1 MNRSHQSVQDEDLSI
16 FDSEEDLYRDD
27 GVKEEEGLM
36 HDDSYIDEQY
46 TTGPVEVM
54 SFGSVQT
61 TFAFYKEHSRLT
73 SFGVVKKSAKT
84 LAGQIKYVAF
94 GCDKCQKITT
104 RNQSKRV
111 DCKATVNCHMIN
123 DGSCI
128 LTKDFEKESCSARH
142 CRSKAFKEHKTL
154 GGRSWRPQKN
164 DVHSQ
169 GLLTWFTAMDEIP
182 PTAILTDK
190 SESIKATIHEV
201 LPNTI
206 HRIQLGST
214 DLVPKSLLGKV
225 QMGFRISQALL
236 LGWYDVHAK
245 VFKYEKELEKQ
256 ASKIKQLVRPTIA
269 FDWDMQIHGHYTH
282 AIYDFFRLQLQGY
295 YIVKLKGISIS
306 IRWMKLRRRDLKN
319 VLKACFKKYM
329 VWEDDMVVPNIPDS
343 DSDTDAIIVKNLRKV
358 RSHGRPQI
366 NRNRSS
372 RQYAFRRDARR

>member
-46 TTGPVEVM
+46 TAGPVEVM

-84 LAGQIKYVAF
+84 LAGQIK
-94 GCDKCQKITT
+94 
-104 RNQSKRV
+104 
-111 DCKATVNCHMIN
+111 
-123 DGSCI
+123 
-128 LTKDFEKESCSARH
+128 
-142 CRSKAFKEHKTL
+142 
-154 GGRSWRPQKN
+154 
-164 DVHSQ
+164 
-169 GLLTWFTAMDEIP
+169 TWFTAMDEIP

-206 HRIQLGST
+206 HRIQPGST

-245 VFKYEKELEKQ
+245 
-256 ASKIKQLVRPTIA
+256 
-269 FDWDMQIHGHYTH
+269 IHGHYTH

-343 DSDTDAIIVKNLRKV
+343 DSNTDAIIVKNLRKV

-372 RQYAFRRDARR
+372 HKVRPRLYDADEDLLGCSKSRKIVLGLSSIRYDDLNAEEQGSKVDVQSDDKNREGNIVVEVVEVAEVEGEKGHKSPT